1 MPLYT
6 HDQLFQQFNKAL
18 DAVYYPANPAELYEP
33 INYAL
38 SVGGKRLRP
47 VFMLLACQAFGGDV
61 ERTMAAAI
69 ALETFHNYTLLHDDL
84 MDNADVRRG
93 KPTVHK
99 RWDAN
104 VAILSG
110 DAMLELAYGR
120 MYQALSQADG
130 IAETAR
136 QSAFRLFLETTL
148 QVSEGQQYDMNF
160 EHRLDVTLNEY
171 FEMIRLKTGV
181 LIACALEMGALVGG
195 ATREQADK
203 LYQYGLQIGSAFQLQ
218 DDYLDVFG
226 DAKVFGKSIGG
237 DIHEGKKTYLL
248 ISALSRSSAEQ
259 RLEIADRLT
268 DHDADP
274 QAKIDWFTQL
284 YKSLGVPEACAQE
297 MLSCYYEAD
306 KLLASVKMDDT
317 GRQLIKDFADSLVH
331 RVL

>member
-120 MYQALSQADG
+120 MYQALSQVDG

-203 LYQYGLQIGSAFQLQ
+203 LYQ
-218 DDYLDVFG
+218 
-226 DAKVFGKSIGG
+226 
-237 DIHEGKKTYLL
+237 
-248 ISALSRSSAEQ
+248 
-259 RLEIADRLT
+259 
-268 DHDADP
+268 
-274 QAKIDWFTQL
+274 
-284 YKSLGVPEACAQE
+284 
-297 MLSCYYEAD
+297 
-306 KLLASVKMDDT
+306 
-317 GRQLIKDFADSLVH
+317 
-331 RVL
+331 